1 MQMPVQPRQ
10 QAALAEMRDVLGD
23 AMLELRVVRYRL
35 DEDMAGGVARIEAQL
50 TGENGRTSEVG
61 GEGVG
66 MIDALFHAL
75 RSRYAPEYPSLES
88 IRFTEFSIKGMTG
101 DGDDSASTAGRA
113 TAEVEITNS
122 YGVPFRFAAV
132 TESVTRSSIEA
143 TVAAV
148 QYFVN
153 AERAYVTMYKALEHY
168 RAEGRVDLV
177 ERYTARLADMVRNTS
192 YSSSVERLKADAKH

>member
-192 YSSSVERLKADAKH
+192 YSTSVERLKADAKR

>member
-101 DGDDSASTAGRA
+101 DGDDSASAAGRA